1 MAKLSMIRFEIEVE
15 GKTYLSY
22 SFGTETNDLSL
33 EEKRHRIDDV
43 IDLMRHAAYHE
54 IGIKEEGG

>member
-1 MAKLSMIRFEIEVE
+1 MIRFELEVE

-22 SFGTETNDLSL
+22 SFGTETNNLPL
-33 EEKRHRIDDV
+33 ETQGNRIDDV
-43 IDLMRHAAYHE
+43 LDLMRAAAFHE